1 MTCAEVKKEMAK
13 SDEGF
18 EDGDKWEELKNVEK
32 MSRELYMWLRLRTEG
47 EAKLVV
53 GSLEEEDGIMAWGR
67 LHAKYSQKT
76 MSRLMRLQ
84 QECMYPK
91 VAKVGELVERMLQWE
106 EKWKKME
113 REQPKGRDGREANIP
128 ELWKMAAM
136 LKLCPKEIQEMVE
149 LRWDEVGEKY
159 ETLKDR
165 VIGWATTR
173 TEKKGGAVP
182 MDLDAVEEEE
192 EEEENWWGEVA
203 AVYPTTKCYYCQG
216 FGHMAR
222 ECPKKGKGKGDK
234 GKGKGNEKG
243 KGGDGGKGW
252 YGKGGGEYGKGGGEK
267 GWKGTMWK
275 GGGDF
280 KGDRTREERGAKEEV
295 RVLGTKERVSRVDR
309 LDTKQQNVE
318 GFMRYKE
325 DPKKMTRGV
334 RRWEECGWSQ
344 V

>member
-1 MTCAEVKKEMAK
+1 MLMRDVMKKVKDMAKTEKEVMTCAEVKKDMAK

-91 VAKVGELVERMLQWE
+91 VVQVGELVEKVLQGE

-113 REQPKGRDGREANIP
+113 REQPMGRNGKEANIP

-136 LKLCPKEIQEMVE
+136 LKLCPKEIQDMVE

-165 VIGWATTR
+165 VVGWATTR
-173 TEKKGGAVP
+173 TEKKGGPVAIDV
-182 MDLDAVEEEE
+182 DEVEEKDEDDE
-192 EEEENWWGEVA
+192 WWDEFAA
-203 AVYPTTKCYYCQG
+203 AVYPTTKCYNCQG
-216 FGHMAR
+216 YGHMAR
-222 ECPKKGKGKGDK
+222 ECPKKGKGNSKGEK
-234 GKGKGNEKG
+234 GCGKGGEKG
-243 KGGDGGKGW
+243 KGGFGGKGG
-252 YGKGGGEYGKGGGEK
+252 YGKGSWEKGGMAK
-267 GWKGTMWK
+267 GGWQGTGWK
-275 GGGDF
+275 GGGDG
-280 KGDRTREERGAKEEV
+280 KGGKDGGGK
-295 RVLGTKERVSRVDR
+295 
-309 LDTKQQNVE
+309 
-318 GFMRYKE
+318 
-325 DPKKMTRGV
+325 
-334 RRWEECGWSQ
+334 GWKGGGK
-344 V
+344 